1 MKSKMK
7 VMKLRWDKLLLRNFP
22 TDSIGIKKKSVNGLK
37 TASPSGSWYCFAVW
51 RILYAKKV
59 TTDTKNMKSNLLI
72 ALNPNMLSRAF
83 INPKVMKN
91 VME

>member
-1 MKSKMK
+1 MKSKIK
-7 VMKLRWDKLLLRNFP
+7 VIKFRCERLLLKNFP
-22 TDSIGIKKKSVNGLK
+22 TDKIGIKKKSVNGLK

-59 TTDTKNMKSNLLI
+59 TTDTKNINKSLLI
-72 ALNPNMLSRAF
+72 ALNPNMLSRAL
-83 INPKVMKN
+83 ISPKVMKN